1 MGKGSKNLANQ
12 QEVKFNENQL
22 VSLYGLLFKVAYA
35 DGLLDKDE
43 LRRLFEII
51 NTEGLSEK
59 GKLTIQNYL
68 VEEPNLE
75 AIVQNIKKDIKEIK
89 FTAYLNSIE
98 ISICNDEMN
107 SVQEKLL
114 ARLKTE
120 FGITNDQDKQMREF
134 AQKAKEIADRG
145 IDDAY
150 AADTLK
156 AGIAGLGAVGV
167 PIAAVYF
174 SGSVIGLSAA
184 GITSGLAAVG
194 LGFGMI
200 PGIGVAIVIGT
211 VIFIALTSLF
221 DVGGKK
227 QKKKA
232 QLAKERRA
240 EQVIKNL
247 QDTINNL
254 IDKISE
260 LEKKAQDAES
270 NREAILKLKEII
282 QKLRQ
287 IQNAKK
293 QGGEPC

>member
-1 MGKGSKNLANQ
+1 MAKKQ
-12 QEVKFNENQL
+12 DIKFSEKQL
-22 VSLYGLLFKVAYA
+22 VNLYGLLFKVAYV
-35 DGLLDKDE
+35 DGGLDKDE
-43 LRRLFEII
+43 LRKMFEII
-51 NTEGLSEK
+51 NTEGFTEQ
-59 GKLTIQNYL
+59 GKSIIQNYL
-68 VEEPNLE
+68 VEEPNIE
-75 AIVQNIKKDIKEIK
+75 EIVQNIRIDIKEMKYI
-89 FTAYLNSIE
+89 AYLNSIE
-98 ISICNDEMN
+98 ISICNDEVN
-107 SVQEKLL
+107 SVQQKLL
-114 ARLKTE
+114 ARLKNE
-120 FGITNDQDKQMREF
+120 FGITNEQDNEMRKF

-145 IDDAY
+145 IDDKY
-150 AADTLK
+150 AADALK
-156 AGIAGLGAVGV
+156 SGIAGLGAVGV

-174 SGSVIGLSAA
+174 SGSIIGLSAA
-184 GITSGLAAVG
+184 GITGGLAALG

-211 VIFIALTSLF
+211 AIFIALSKLF

-227 QKKKA
+227 QKQKA

-247 QDTINNL
+247 QDTINHL

-270 NREAILKLKEII
+270 NKEAIQKLKEVI

-293 QGGEPC
+293 QSGAIC